1 MVWIPSVI
9 KSIIQQI
16 LYEWMQNHPK
26 NAMNTAVPHS
36 LAKIFTIV
44 FCFCS
49 ILFFQIQ
56 SDSDN
61 IALLQ

>member
-1 MVWIPSVI
+1 MMVVI
-9 KSIIQQI
+9 MPFR
-16 LYEWMQNHPK
+16 LATVHRWMQNHPK

-49 ILFFQIQ
+49 IRFLPNSI
-56 SDSDN
+56 
-61 IALLQ
+61 